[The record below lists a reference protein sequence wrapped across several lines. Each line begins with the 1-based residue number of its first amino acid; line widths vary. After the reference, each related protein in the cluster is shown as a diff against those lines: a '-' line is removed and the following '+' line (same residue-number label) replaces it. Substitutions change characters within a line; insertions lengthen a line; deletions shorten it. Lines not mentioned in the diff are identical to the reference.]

1 MPFVISVAEQKLTAI
16 FTLHAL
22 LHQQIVER
30 FMERHFN
37 QLTTPPSLATPP
49 PPLTKFNQEFLCLV
63 MLDNLGITH
72 IKMTHRLVCKT
83 QRIKAD

>member
-22 LHQQIVER
+22 LRQQIVER
-30 FMERHFN
+30 FMERHFDH
-37 QLTTPPSLATPP
+37 LTTPPPLAT
-49 PPLTKFNQEFLCLV
+49 PPLTKFNQESLCLV